1 MPRGD
6 PALLRADRPPAP
18 VEDPVA
24 LRSPRLLAF
33 FDRVFTR
40 FFGRHMR
47 ALRIPHWGFP
57 EVPRGAPLV
66 VLANHPSWWD
76 GVAFM
81 LLPRLLFPDRPA
93 FIPMDASALAR
104 YRFMRRI
111 GVFGVEAGSRA
122 GAAAFLHTARH
133 VLRAPGHMLWMNA
146 PGRFCDVR
154 ERPVPIAPGVARL
167 PELAPTAIILP
178 LALDYVF
185 WSERAP
191 EMLAA
196 FGLPMHAEALLPL
209 DREARAAHLSAA
221 LAATMDRLAEEAMT
235 RDPARFRTV
244 VQGREGMGGVYEG
257 WGRLRAALRLRRFDP
272 RHMGG
277 REEG

>member
-1 MPRGD
+1 VPRGEGG
-6 PALLRADRPPAP
+6 PLPGGGGPPPA
-18 VEDPVA
+18 EDPVA

-33 FDRVFTR
+33 FDRAFTR
-40 FFGRHMR
+40 FFARHMR
-47 ALRIPHWGFP
+47 ALRLPHWGFP
-57 EVPRGAPLV
+57 EAARGVPVV

-81 LLPRLLFPDRPA
+81 LLSRRLFPDRPV
-93 FIPMDASALAR
+93 FIPMEAAALSR

-122 GAAAFLHTARH
+122 GAAAFLRTARH
-133 VLRAPGHMLWMNA
+133 VLAAPEHMLWMNA

-154 ERPVPIAPGVARL
+154 ERPVPVAPGVARL
-167 PELAPTAIILP
+167 PELAPGAVFLP

-196 FGLPMHAEALLPL
+196 FGPPLPAGALLAL
-209 DREARAAHLSAA
+209 EREARGAHLAGA
-221 LAATMDRLAEEAMT
+221 LAATMDRLAAEAIT
-235 RDPARFRTV
+235 RDPARFHTL
-244 VQGREGMGGVYEG
+244 VQGREGMGGIYQA
-257 WGRLRAALRLRRFDP
+257 WGRLRAALRGERFDP
-272 RHMGG
+272 RHL
-277 REEG
+277 REG